1 MRHSAIACEVYQTTD
16 VANTTDWELQ
26 TMSVMTDLFN
36 VRSPHLMTQAVPS
49 MLTIPN
55 TKAIIEKAIGMRL
68 WMRLFV
74 RPWILKVGNEYR
86 VSVNKSSINQPIREK
101 YVCK

>member
-1 MRHSAIACEVYQTTD
+1 MIQ
-16 VANTTDWELQ
+16 VAQ
-26 TMSVMTDLFN
+26 
-36 VRSPHLMTQAVPS
+36 S
-49 MLTIPN
+49 MLIIPN

-68 WMRLFV
+68 WTRLFV

-86 VSVNKSSINQPIREK
+86 VSVNKSSINQPIRKK